1 MLQKYLES
9 LHDIFTNPKA
19 NEVSHRP
26 QLNSF
31 LMDIK
36 TRLESSNNDFATLK
50 VYHENTIKTK
60 HRKIMPDFLVVDS
73 ELIKGMI
80 ENKKAAT
87 FECVKEIDDLLKDN
101 KGQVEKYMQLRPNL
115 ILTDYLSFYLLGYE
129 DTQNLDSIK
138 SPRRSCFRSLCVNF

>member
-31 LMDIK
+31 LMNIK

-50 VYHENTIKTK
+50 IYHENTIKSK
-60 HRKIMPDFLVVDS
+60 ERKIMPDFLVVDS

-87 FECVKEIDDLLKDN
+87 FESSSDLNEALESEQVKKIYAATTQSHFD
-101 KGQVEKYMQLRPNL
+101 G
-115 ILTDYLSFYLLGYE
+115 LS
-129 DTQNLDSIK
+129 
-138 SPRRSCFRSLCVNF
+138 